1 MFQLLTT
8 LNYSIKSIQL
18 LNGTTDE
25 TVKYRKVQILF
36 FQNFLTLSTVLFRI
50 IKNLFLFTELKC
62 FML

>member
-62 FML
+62 FMF